1 MKKNIE
7 KILALSLVSSM
18 TFANLSFAEQQDLIK
33 KSETVYV
40 TVEGNEI
47 KDKSVS
53 VWLNSDKNIKANDKS
68 NLTNVKDLKTDKEL
82 KSENGYL
89 KLDENKKDIYYKG
102 DTDKKLPV
110 DVSVKYF
117 LDGKEMK
124 ASELDGKS
132 GHLKIVITSK
142 NNRYENKTIDG
153 QSKNVYS
160 PYVVVAAMTFDDEK
174 VENITSDDIK
184 VVKDGKNEI
193 VTTVMT
199 PGMKQNLSG
208 IVEDKELDNFKDEV
222 SVEMDI
228 KDYKPVEI
236 YSVITNEFFQEKKN
250 IDSLDK
256 LQNGVKEL
264 QDNSQK
270 LVDASVKLS
279 EGQDKLNSGISQMQ
293 TGVTKLH
300 NGSQKLA
307 SSTQQMQGKFS
318 GIQSKVGPI
327 QGYVAQMND
336 GSLKLYNGVS
346 DYTAAVGKIKENT
359 AKIKEGSEKL
369 AKGATDL
376 DNGVGKLKDATSQLR
391 AGTENMKEMT
401 AQKDQ
406 LLEKSSQLSN
416 GLNGLAGSYGQL
428 ADTVEQI
435 SGKSQ
440 QLKDSS
446 AQFNEKL
453 QQVAQLAGSAD
464 GSANAEKIARGLE
477 SSAEGLN
484 NAIQQLQAKNE
495 EGQLNDTIAYLQAQ
509 KNVMY
514 VQAESIRNA
523 GSQNAGSQNAGQQ
536 KLQAALS
543 QLAQSSSQLSQ
554 GNADL
559 SNALMRTSAA
569 MNQSKAKLVDSSNQL
584 SQGLGQ
590 MGGALNGADGLSTLK
605 DSIDKLDDATG
616 QIKGGSQT
624 LKEGTLQNEQAMA
637 MLLNGMEELD
647 KNSSAL
653 VEGSSK
659 LSGGL
664 QEFNKQ
670 SALLSSLSQ
679 INEKA
684 IIPMS
689 NAINML
695 NDGLGKLDSST
706 GQLKSGSDELSS
718 GQKEFSSKL
727 KEYKEKGID
736 ELSNKTK
743 DLNKFK
749 DIIDAMSDLA
759 VKDSSFTGTDDNFET
774 KSRIVEKIK

>member
-53 VWLNSDKNIKANDKS
+53 VWLNSDKNIKADDKS

-89 KLDENKKDIYYKG
+89 KLDENKKDVYYKG

-110 DVSVKYF
+110 DISVKYF

-124 ASELDGKS
+124 ASELEGKS

-142 NNRYENKTIDG
+142 NNRYEAKTIDG
-153 QSKNVYS
+153 QSRNVYS

-199 PGMKQNLSG
+199 PGMKQNLSE

-336 GSLKLYNGVS
+336 GSLKLYNGIS

-453 QQVAQLAGSAD
+453 QQVAQLAGGAD
-464 GSANAEKIARGLE
+464 GSASAEKIALGLE

-484 NAIQQLQAKNE
+484 NAIQQLQANNE
-495 EGQLNDTIAYLQAQ
+495 EGQLDETIAYLQAQ

-523 GSQNAGSQNAGQQ
+523 GSQNAGQQ
-536 KLQAALS
+536 KLQAALA
-543 QLAQSSSQLSQ
+543 QLAQSSSALSQ

-624 LKEGTLQNEQAMA
+624 LKEGTLQNEKAMA

-706 GQLKSGSDELSS
+706 GQLKSGSDKLAS

-759 VKDSSFTGTDDNFET
+759 VKDSSFTGTDNNFET

>member
-7 KILALSLVSSM
+7 KILALSLISSM

-124 ASELDGKS
+124 ASELEGKS

-142 NNRYENKTIDG
+142 NNRYEAKTIDG
-153 QSKNVYS
+153 QSRNVYS

-174 VENITSDDIK
+174 VENVTSDDIK

-199 PGMKQNLSG
+199 PGMKQNLRG
-208 IVEDKELDNFKDEV
+208 IVEDKNLDKFKDEV

-318 GIQSKVGPI
+318 GLQSKVGPI

-336 GSLKLYNGVS
+336 GSLKLYNGIS

-453 QQVAQLAGSAD
+453 QQVAQLAGGAETSA
-464 GSANAEKIARGLE
+464 STEKIARGLE

-484 NAIQQLQAKNE
+484 NAIQQLQANNE

-523 GSQNAGSQNAGQQ
+523 GSQNAGQQ
-536 KLQAALS
+536 KLQAALA
-543 QLAQSSSQLSQ
+543 QLAQSSSALSQ

-624 LKEGTLQNEQAMA
+624 LKEGTLQNEKAMA

-679 INEKA
+679 INEKT

-706 GQLKSGSDELSS
+706 GQLKSGSDKLAS

-759 VKDSSFTGTDDNFET
+759 VKDSSFTGTDNNFET

>member
-7 KILALSLVSSM
+7 KILALSLISSM

-124 ASELDGKS
+124 ASELEGKS

-142 NNRYENKTIDG
+142 NNRYEAKTIDG
-153 QSKNVYS
+153 QSRNVYS

-174 VENITSDDIK
+174 VENVTSDDIK

-199 PGMKQNLSG
+199 PGMKQNLRG
-208 IVEDKELDNFKDEV
+208 IVEDKNLDKFKDEV

-300 NGSQKLA
+300 SGSQKLA

-318 GIQSKVGPI
+318 GIQEKVGPI

-336 GSLKLYNGVS
+336 GSLKLYNGIS
-346 DYTAAVGKIKENT
+346 DYTAAVAKIKENT

-440 QLKDSS
+440 QLNDSS

-453 QQVAQLAGSAD
+453 QQVAQLAGGAD
-464 GSANAEKIARGLE
+464 GSASAEKIARGLE

-484 NAIQQLQAKNE
+484 NAIQQLQANNE

-523 GSQNAGSQNAGQQ
+523 GSQNAGQQ
-536 KLQAALS
+536 KLQAALA
-543 QLAQSSSQLSQ
+543 QLAQSSSALSQ

-624 LKEGTLQNEQAMA
+624 LKEGTLQNEKAMA

-706 GQLKSGSDELSS
+706 GQLKSGSDKLAS

-759 VKDSSFTGTDDNFET
+759 VKDSSFTGTDNNFET

>member
-89 KLDENKKDIYYKG
+89 KLDENKKDVYYKG

-124 ASELDGKS
+124 ASELEGKS

-142 NNRYENKTIDG
+142 NNRYEAKTIDG
-153 QSKNVYS
+153 QSRNVYS

-174 VENITSDDIK
+174 VNNVSSDDIK
-184 VVKDGKNEI
+184 VVKDGKNKI

-199 PGMKQNLSG
+199 PGMKQNLRG

-318 GIQSKVGPI
+318 GLQGKVGPI
-327 QGYVAQMND
+327 QGYIAQMND
-336 GSLKLYNGVS
+336 GSLKLYNGIS

-453 QQVAQLAGSAD
+453 QQVAKLAGNAEGGQS
-464 GSANAEKIARGLE
+464 AEKIARGLE

-484 NAIQQLQAKNE
+484 NAIQQLQVNNE

-523 GSQNAGSQNAGQQ
+523 GSQNAGQQ
-536 KLQAALS
+536 KLQAALA
-543 QLAQSSSQLSQ
+543 QLAQSSSALSQ

-624 LKEGTLQNEQAMA
+624 LKEGTLQNEKAMA

-706 GQLKSGSDELSS
+706 GQLKSGSDELAS

-759 VKDSSFTGTDDNFET
+759 VKDSSFTGTDNNFET

>member
-7 KILALSLVSSM
+7 KILALSLISSM

-53 VWLNSDKNIKANDKS
+53 VWLNSDKNIKTNDKS
-68 NLTNVKDLKTDKEL
+68 NLTNVKDLKTDKML

-124 ASELDGKS
+124 ASELEGKS

-142 NNRYENKTIDG
+142 NNRYEKKTIDG
-153 QSKNVYS
+153 QSRNVYS

-174 VENITSDDIK
+174 VNNVSSDDVKI
-184 VVKDGKNEI
+184 VKDGKNEI

-208 IVEDKELDNFKDEV
+208 IVEDKNLDKFKDEV

-300 NGSQKLA
+300 SGSQKLA

-336 GSLKLYNGVS
+336 GSLKLYNGIS

-391 AGTENMKEMT
+391 AGTENMKQMN

-406 LLEKSSQLSN
+406 LLEKSTQLSN

-428 ADTVEQI
+428 ANTVEQI
-435 SGKSQ
+435 SGKSA

-453 QQVAQLAGSAD
+453 QQVAQLAGGAD
-464 GSANAEKIARGLE
+464 GSANAEKIALGLE

-484 NAIQQLQAKNE
+484 NAIQQLQAKNKD
-495 EGQLNDTIAYLQAQ
+495 GQLSDTIAYLQAQ

-514 VQAESIRNA
+514 VQAQSIRND
-523 GSQNAGSQNAGQQ
+523 GSQNAGQQ
-536 KLQAALS
+536 KLQAALA
-543 QLAQSSSQLSQ
+543 QLAQSSSALSQ

-569 MNQSKAKLVDSSNQL
+569 MNQSKSKLVDSSNQL

-590 MGGALNGADGLSTLK
+590 IGGALNGAEGLSTLK

-616 QIKGGSQT
+616 QIKGGSQS

-653 VEGSSK
+653 VEGSKK

-706 GQLKSGSDELSS
+706 GQLKSGSDKLSS

-759 VKDSSFTGTDDNFET
+759 VKDSSFTGTDNNFET
-774 KSRIVEKIK
+774 KSRIIEKIK

>member
-124 ASELDGKS
+124 ASELEGKS

-142 NNRYENKTIDG
+142 NNRYEAKTIDG
-153 QSKNVYS
+153 QSRNVYS

-174 VENITSDDIK
+174 VENVTSDDIK

-199 PGMKQNLSG
+199 PGMKQNLTG

-300 NGSQKLA
+300 SGSQKLA

-336 GSLKLYNGVS
+336 GSLKLYNGIS
-346 DYTAAVGKIKENT
+346 DYTAAVAKIKENT

-453 QQVAQLAGSAD
+453 QQVEQLAGGAD
-464 GSANAEKIARGLE
+464 GSASTEKIARGLE

-484 NAIQQLQAKNE
+484 NAIQQLQANNE

-523 GSQNAGSQNAGQQ
+523 GSQNAGQQ
-536 KLQAALS
+536 KLQAALA
-543 QLAQSSSQLSQ
+543 QLAQSSTALSQ

-590 MGGALNGADGLSTLK
+590 MGGALNGEDGLSTLK

-624 LKEGTLQNEQAMA
+624 LKEGTLQNEKAMA
-637 MLLNGMEELD
+637 MLLNGIEELD

-695 NDGLGKLDSST
+695 NDGLGKLDLST
-706 GQLKSGSDELSS
+706 GQLKSGSDELAS

-759 VKDSSFTGTDDNFET
+759 VKDSSFTGTDNNFET

>member
-1 MKKNIE
+1 MKKKIE

-124 ASELDGKS
+124 ASELEGKS

-142 NNRYENKTIDG
+142 NNRYEAKTIDG
-153 QSKNVYS
+153 QSRNVYS

-174 VENITSDDIK
+174 VENVTSDDIK

-199 PGMKQNLSG
+199 PGMKQNLTG

-300 NGSQKLA
+300 SGSQKLA

-336 GSLKLYNGVS
+336 GSLKLYNGIS
-346 DYTAAVGKIKENT
+346 DYTAAVAKIKENT

-453 QQVAQLAGSAD
+453 QQVAQLAGGAETSA
-464 GSANAEKIARGLE
+464 SAEKIALGLE

-484 NAIQQLQAKNE
+484 NAIQQLQANNE

-523 GSQNAGSQNAGQQ
+523 GSQNAGQQ
-536 KLQAALS
+536 QLQAALA
-543 QLAQSSSQLSQ
+543 QLAQSSSALSQ

-624 LKEGTLQNEQAMA
+624 LKEGTLQNEKAMA

-706 GQLKSGSDELSS
+706 GQLKSGSDKLAS

-759 VKDSSFTGTDDNFET
+759 VKDSSFTGTDNNFET

>member
-124 ASELDGKS
+124 ASELEGKS

-142 NNRYENKTIDG
+142 NNRYEAKTIDG
-153 QSKNVYS
+153 QSRNVYS

-199 PGMKQNLSG
+199 PGMKQNLSK

-300 NGSQKLA
+300 SGSQKLA

-336 GSLKLYNGVS
+336 GSLKLYNGIS
-346 DYTAAVGKIKENT
+346 DYTAAVAKIKENT

-376 DNGVGKLKDATSQLR
+376 DSGVGKLKDATSQLR

-453 QQVAQLAGSAD
+453 QQVAQLAGGAETSA
-464 GSANAEKIARGLE
+464 SAEKIARGLE

-484 NAIQQLQAKNE
+484 NAIQQLQANNE

-523 GSQNAGSQNAGQQ
+523 GSQNAGQQ
-536 KLQAALS
+536 KLQAALA
-543 QLAQSSSQLSQ
+543 QLAQSSTALSQ

-624 LKEGTLQNEQAMA
+624 LKEGTLQNEKAMA

-653 VEGSSK
+653 VEGSSN

-706 GQLKSGSDELSS
+706 GQLKSGSDKLAS

-759 VKDSSFTGTDDNFET
+759 VKDSSFTGTDNNFET

>member
-7 KILALSLVSSM
+7 KILALSLISSM

-53 VWLNSDKNIKANDKS
+53 VWLNSDKNIKTNDKS

-124 ASELDGKS
+124 ASELEGKS

-142 NNRYENKTIDG
+142 NNRYEKKTIDG
-153 QSKNVYS
+153 QSRNVYS

-174 VENITSDDIK
+174 VNNVSSDDIK

-208 IVEDKELDNFKDEV
+208 IVEDKNLDKFKDEV

-300 NGSQKLA
+300 SGSQKLA

-318 GIQSKVGPI
+318 GLQSKVGPI
-327 QGYVAQMND
+327 QGYIAQMND
-336 GSLKLYNGVS
+336 GSLKLYNGIS

-391 AGTENMKEMT
+391 AGTENMKQMT

-428 ADTVEQI
+428 ADTVQQI
-435 SGKSQ
+435 SGKSA

-453 QQVAQLAGSAD
+453 QQVAQAAGGVD
-464 GSANAEKIARGLE
+464 TSANTEKIALGLE

-484 NAIQQLQAKNE
+484 NAIQQLQANNE

-514 VQAESIRNA
+514 AQAESIR
-523 GSQNAGSQNAGQQ
+523 NAGSQNAGQQ
-536 KLQAALS
+536 KLQAALNE
-543 QLAQSSSQLSQ
+543 LAQSSSALSQ

-569 MNQSKAKLVDSSNQL
+569 MNQSKSKLVDSSNQL

-590 MGGALNGADGLSTLK
+590 MGGALNGAEGLSTLK

-616 QIKGGSQT
+616 QIKGGSQS

-653 VEGSSK
+653 VEGSKK

-679 INEKA
+679 INDKA

-695 NDGLGKLDSST
+695 NDGLGQLDSST
-706 GQLKSGSDELSS
+706 GQLKSGSDKLSS

-759 VKDSSFTGTDDNFET
+759 VKDSSFTGTDNNFET
-774 KSRIVEKIK
+774 KSRIIEKIK

>member
-7 KILALSLVSSM
+7 KVLALTLISSM

-124 ASELDGKS
+124 ASELEGKS

-142 NNRYENKTIDG
+142 NNRYEAKTIDG
-153 QSKNVYS
+153 QSRNVYS

-174 VENITSDDIK
+174 VENVTSDDIK

-199 PGMKQNLSG
+199 PGMKQNLRG
-208 IVEDKELDNFKDEV
+208 IVEDKNLDKFKDEV

-300 NGSQKLA
+300 SGSQKLA

-336 GSLKLYNGVS
+336 GSLKLYNGIS
-346 DYTAAVGKIKENT
+346 DYTAAVAKIKENT
-359 AKIKEGSEKL
+359 AKIKAGSEKL

-453 QQVAQLAGSAD
+453 QQVAQLAGGAETSA
-464 GSANAEKIARGLE
+464 SAEKIARGLE

-484 NAIQQLQAKNE
+484 NAIQQLQANNE

-523 GSQNAGSQNAGQQ
+523 GSQNAGQQ
-536 KLQAALS
+536 KLQAALA
-543 QLAQSSSQLSQ
+543 QLAQSSSALSQ

-584 SQGLGQ
+584 SKGLGQ
-590 MGGALNGADGLSTLK
+590 MGGSLNGVDGLSTLK

-624 LKEGTLQNEQAMA
+624 LKEGTLQNEKAMA

-706 GQLKSGSDELSS
+706 GQLKSGSDELAS

-759 VKDSSFTGTDDNFET
+759 VKDSSFTGTDNNFET

>member
-124 ASELDGKS
+124 ASELEGKS

-142 NNRYENKTIDG
+142 NNRYEAKTIDG
-153 QSKNVYS
+153 QSRNVYS

-199 PGMKQNLSG
+199 PGMKQNLSE

-318 GIQSKVGPI
+318 GIQGKVGLI

-336 GSLKLYNGVS
+336 GSLKLYNGIS

-453 QQVAQLAGSAD
+453 QQVAQLAGGAETSA
-464 GSANAEKIARGLE
+464 SAEKIARGLE

-484 NAIQQLQAKNE
+484 NAIQQLQANNE

-523 GSQNAGSQNAGQQ
+523 GSQNAGQQ
-536 KLQAALS
+536 KLQAALA
-543 QLAQSSSQLSQ
+543 QLAQSSTALSQ

-624 LKEGTLQNEQAMA
+624 LKEGTLQNEKAMA

-695 NDGLGKLDSST
+695 NDGLGQLDSST
-706 GQLKSGSDELSS
+706 GQLKSGSDELLS

-749 DIIDAMSDLA
+749 DIIDAMSGLA
-759 VKDSSFTGTDDNFET
+759 VKDSSFTGTDNNFET

>member
-7 KILALSLVSSM
+7 KILALSLISSM

-124 ASELDGKS
+124 ASELEGKS

-142 NNRYENKTIDG
+142 NNRYEAKTIDG
-153 QSKNVYS
+153 QSRNVYS

-174 VENITSDDIK
+174 VENVTSDDIK

-199 PGMKQNLSG
+199 PGMKQNLRG
-208 IVEDKELDNFKDEV
+208 IVEDKNLDKFKDEV

-318 GIQSKVGPI
+318 GLQSKVGPI

-336 GSLKLYNGVS
+336 GSLKLYNGIS

-453 QQVAQLAGSAD
+453 QQVAQLAGGAETSA
-464 GSANAEKIARGLE
+464 STEKIARGLE

-484 NAIQQLQAKNE
+484 NAIQQLQANNE

-523 GSQNAGSQNAGQQ
+523 GSQNAGQQ
-536 KLQAALS
+536 KLQAALA
-543 QLAQSSSQLSQ
+543 QLAQSSSALSQ

-624 LKEGTLQNEQAMA
+624 LKEGTLQNEKAMA

-706 GQLKSGSDELSS
+706 GQLKSGSDKLAS

-759 VKDSSFTGTDDNFET
+759 VKDSSFTGTDNNFET

>member
-89 KLDENKKDIYYKG
+89 KLDENKKDVYYKG

-124 ASELDGKS
+124 ASELEGKS

-142 NNRYENKTIDG
+142 NNRYEAKTIDG
-153 QSKNVYS
+153 QSRNVYS

-174 VENITSDDIK
+174 VENVTSDDIK

-199 PGMKQNLSG
+199 PGMKQNLTG

-300 NGSQKLA
+300 SGSQKLA

-336 GSLKLYNGVS
+336 GSLKLYNGIS

-453 QQVAQLAGSAD
+453 QQVTQLAGGAETSA
-464 GSANAEKIARGLE
+464 SAEKIARGLE

-484 NAIQQLQAKNE
+484 NAIQQLQANNE

-523 GSQNAGSQNAGQQ
+523 GSQNAGQQ
-536 KLQAALS
+536 KLQAALA
-543 QLAQSSSQLSQ
+543 QLAQSSSALSQ

-624 LKEGTLQNEQAMA
+624 LKEGTLQNEKAMA

-706 GQLKSGSDELSS
+706 GQLKSGSDELAS

-759 VKDSSFTGTDDNFET
+759 VKDSSFTGTDNNFET

>member
-7 KILALSLVSSM
+7 KILALSLISSM

-68 NLTNVKDLKTDKEL
+68 NLTNVKDLKTDKML

-124 ASELDGKS
+124 ASELEGKS

-142 NNRYENKTIDG
+142 NNRYEKKTIDG

-174 VENITSDDIK
+174 VNNVSSDDVKI
-184 VVKDGKNEI
+184 VKDGKNEI

-208 IVEDKELDNFKDEV
+208 IVEDKNLDKFKDEV

-318 GIQSKVGPI
+318 GIQGKVGPI
-327 QGYVAQMND
+327 QGYIAQMND

-391 AGTENMKEMT
+391 AGTENMKQMN

-428 ADTVEQI
+428 ADTVQQI
-435 SGKSQ
+435 SGKSA

-446 AQFNEKL
+446 AQFNQKL
-453 QQVAQLAGSAD
+453 QQVAQAAGGVD
-464 GSANAEKIARGLE
+464 TSANTEKIALGLE

-484 NAIQQLQAKNE
+484 NAIQQLQANNE

-514 VQAESIRNA
+514 AQAESIR
-523 GSQNAGSQNAGQQ
+523 NAGSQNAGQQ
-536 KLQAALS
+536 KLQAALNE
-543 QLAQSSSQLSQ
+543 LAQSSSALSQ

-569 MNQSKAKLVDSSNQL
+569 MNQSKSKLVDSSNQL

-590 MGGALNGADGLSTLK
+590 MGGALNGAEGLSTLK

-616 QIKGGSQT
+616 QIKGGSQS

-653 VEGSSK
+653 VEGSKK

-679 INEKA
+679 INDKA

-695 NDGLGKLDSST
+695 NDGLGQLDSST
-706 GQLKSGSDELSS
+706 GQLKSGSDKLSS

-759 VKDSSFTGTDDNFET
+759 VKDSSFTGTDNNFET
-774 KSRIVEKIK
+774 KSRIIEKIK

>member
-7 KILALSLVSSM
+7 KILALSLISSM

-68 NLTNVKDLKTDKEL
+68 NLTNVKDLKTDKML

-124 ASELDGKS
+124 ASELEGKS

-142 NNRYENKTIDG
+142 NNRYEKKTIDG
-153 QSKNVYS
+153 QSRNVYS

-174 VENITSDDIK
+174 VNNVSSDDVKI
-184 VVKDGKNEI
+184 VKDGKNEI

-208 IVEDKELDNFKDEV
+208 IVEDKNLDKFKDEV

-228 KDYKPVEI
+228 KNYKPVEI

-318 GIQSKVGPI
+318 GLQSKVGPI
-327 QGYVAQMND
+327 QGYIAQMND

-391 AGTENMKEMT
+391 AGTENMKQMN

-406 LLEKSSQLSN
+406 LLEKSTQLSN

-428 ADTVEQI
+428 ANTVEQI

-464 GSANAEKIARGLE
+464 GSANAEKIALGLE
-477 SSAEGLN
+477 TSAEGLN

-495 EGQLNDTIAYLQAQ
+495 DGQLSDTIAYLQAQ

-514 VQAESIRNA
+514 VQAQSIR
-523 GSQNAGSQNAGQQ
+523 NAGSQNAGQQ
-536 KLQAALS
+536 KLQAALA
-543 QLAQSSSQLSQ
+543 QLAQSSSALSQ

-569 MNQSKAKLVDSSNQL
+569 MNQSKSKLVDSSNQL

-590 MGGALNGADGLSTLK
+590 MGGALNGAEGLSTLK

-616 QIKGGSQT
+616 QIKGGSQS

-653 VEGSSK
+653 VEGSKK

-695 NDGLGKLDSST
+695 NDGLGQLDSST
-706 GQLKSGSDELSS
+706 GQLKSGSDKLSS
-718 GQKEFSSKL
+718 GHKEFSSKL

-759 VKDSSFTGTDDNFET
+759 VKDSSFTGTDNNFET
-774 KSRIVEKIK
+774 KSRIIEKIK

>member
-124 ASELDGKS
+124 ASELEGKS
-132 GHLKIVITSK
+132 GHLKIVINSK
-142 NNRYENKTIDG
+142 NNRYEAKTIDG
-153 QSKNVYS
+153 QSRNVYS

-199 PGMKQNLSG
+199 PGMKQNLSK

-300 NGSQKLA
+300 SGSQKLA

-336 GSLKLYNGVS
+336 GSLKLYNGIS
-346 DYTAAVGKIKENT
+346 DYTAAVAKIKENT
-359 AKIKEGSEKL
+359 AKIKAGSEKL

-464 GSANAEKIARGLE
+464 GSASAEKIARGLE

-484 NAIQQLQAKNE
+484 NAIQQLQANNE

-514 VQAESIRNA
+514 AQAESIR
-523 GSQNAGSQNAGQQ
+523 NAGSQNAGQQ
-536 KLQAALS
+536 KLQAALNE
-543 QLAQSSSQLSQ
+543 LAQSSSALSQ

-569 MNQSKAKLVDSSNQL
+569 MNQSKAKLVNSSNQL

-590 MGGALNGADGLSTLK
+590 MGGALNGAEGLSTLK
-605 DSIDKLDDATG
+605 DSINKLDDATG

-624 LKEGTLQNEQAMA
+624 LKEGTLQNEKAMT

-706 GQLKSGSDELSS
+706 GQLKSGSDELAS

-759 VKDSSFTGTDDNFET
+759 VKDSSFTGTDNNFET

>member
-124 ASELDGKS
+124 ASELEGKS

-142 NNRYENKTIDG
+142 NNRYEAKTIDG
-153 QSKNVYS
+153 QSRNVYS

-199 PGMKQNLSG
+199 PGMKQNLSK

-264 QDNSQK
+264 QNNSQK

-300 NGSQKLA
+300 SGSQKLV

-318 GIQSKVGPI
+318 GIQSKVGSI

-336 GSLKLYNGVS
+336 GSLKLYNGIS
-346 DYTAAVGKIKENT
+346 DYTAAVAKIKENT
-359 AKIKEGSEKL
+359 AKIKEGSDKL

-428 ADTVEQI
+428 ADTVKQI

-464 GSANAEKIARGLE
+464 GSASAEKIARGLE

-484 NAIQQLQAKNE
+484 NAIQQLQAKND

-523 GSQNAGSQNAGQQ
+523 GLQNAQQQ
-536 KLQAALS
+536 KLQAALA
-543 QLAQSSSQLSQ
+543 QLTQSSSALSQ

-624 LKEGTLQNEQAMA
+624 LKEGTLQNEKAMA

-670 SALLSSLSQ
+670 SALLYSLSQ

-695 NDGLGKLDSST
+695 NDGLGQLDSST
-706 GQLKSGSDELSS
+706 GQLKSGSDELAS

-759 VKDSSFTGTDDNFET
+759 IKDSSFTGTDNNFET

>member
-7 KILALSLVSSM
+7 KVLALTLISSM

-124 ASELDGKS
+124 ASELEGKS

-142 NNRYENKTIDG
+142 NNRYEAKTIDG
-153 QSKNVYS
+153 QSRNVYS

-174 VENITSDDIK
+174 VNNVSSDDIK

-199 PGMKQNLSG
+199 PGMKQNLRG
-208 IVEDKELDNFKDEV
+208 IVEDKNLDKFKDEV

-300 NGSQKLA
+300 SGSQKLA

-336 GSLKLYNGVS
+336 GSLKLYNGIS

-435 SGKSQ
+435 SGKSA

-453 QQVAQLAGSAD
+453 QQVAQLAGGAD
-464 GSANAEKIARGLE
+464 GSASTEKIARGLE

-484 NAIQQLQAKNE
+484 NAIQQLQANNE

-523 GSQNAGSQNAGQQ
+523 GSQNAGQQ
-536 KLQAALS
+536 KLQAALA
-543 QLAQSSSQLSQ
+543 QLAQSSTALSQ

-624 LKEGTLQNEQAMA
+624 LKEGTLQNEKAMA

-706 GQLKSGSDELSS
+706 GQLKSGSDELAS

-749 DIIDAMSDLA
+749 DIIDVMSDLA
-759 VKDSSFTGTDDNFET
+759 VKDSSFTGTDNNFET

>member
-68 NLTNVKDLKTDKEL
+68 NLKNVKDLKTDKEL

-124 ASELDGKS
+124 ASELEGKS

-142 NNRYENKTIDG
+142 NNRYEAKTIDG
-153 QSKNVYS
+153 QSRNVYS

-174 VENITSDDIK
+174 VENVTSDDIK

-199 PGMKQNLSG
+199 PGMKQNLRG
-208 IVEDKELDNFKDEV
+208 IVEDKNLDKFKDEV

-300 NGSQKLA
+300 SGSQKLA

-336 GSLKLYNGVS
+336 GSLKLYNGIS
-346 DYTAAVGKIKENT
+346 DYTAAVAKIKENT
-359 AKIKEGSEKL
+359 AKIKAGSEKL

-453 QQVAQLAGSAD
+453 QQVAQLAGGAETSA
-464 GSANAEKIARGLE
+464 SAEKIARGLE

-484 NAIQQLQAKNE
+484 NAIQQLQANNE

-523 GSQNAGSQNAGQQ
+523 GSQNAGQQ
-536 KLQAALS
+536 KLQAALA

-624 LKEGTLQNEQAMA
+624 LKEGTLQNEKAMA

-706 GQLKSGSDELSS
+706 GQLKSGSDELAS

-759 VKDSSFTGTDDNFET
+759 VKDSSFTGTDNNFET

>member
-7 KILALSLVSSM
+7 KILALSLISSM

-124 ASELDGKS
+124 ASELEGKS

-142 NNRYENKTIDG
+142 NNRYEKKTIDG
-153 QSKNVYS
+153 QSRNVYS

-174 VENITSDDIK
+174 VNNVSSDDIK

-208 IVEDKELDNFKDEV
+208 IVEDKNLDKFKDEV

-327 QGYVAQMND
+327 QGYIAQMND
-336 GSLKLYNGVS
+336 GSLKLYNGIS

-391 AGTENMKEMT
+391 AGTENMKQMN
-401 AQKDQ
+401 AQKDR
-406 LLEKSSQLSN
+406 LLEKSTQLSN

-428 ADTVEQI
+428 ANTVEQI
-435 SGKSQ
+435 SGKSA

-453 QQVAQLAGSAD
+453 QQVAQLAGGAD
-464 GSANAEKIARGLE
+464 GSANVEKIALGLE
-477 SSAEGLN
+477 TSAEGLN

-495 EGQLNDTIAYLQAQ
+495 DGQLSDTIAYLQAQ

-514 VQAESIRNA
+514 VQAQSIR
-523 GSQNAGSQNAGQQ
+523 NAGSQNAGQQ
-536 KLQAALS
+536 KLQAALNE
-543 QLAQSSSQLSQ
+543 LAQSSSALSQ

-569 MNQSKAKLVDSSNQL
+569 MNQSKSKLVDSSNQL

-590 MGGALNGADGLSTLK
+590 MGGALNGAEGLSTLK

-616 QIKGGSQT
+616 QIKGGSQS

-653 VEGSSK
+653 VAGSKK

-695 NDGLGKLDSST
+695 NDGLGQLDSST
-706 GQLKSGSDELSS
+706 GQLKSGSDKLSS

-749 DIIDAMSDLA
+749 DIVDAMSDLA
-759 VKDSSFTGTDDNFET
+759 VKDSSFTGTDNNFET
-774 KSRIVEKIK
+774 KSRIIEKIK

>member
-7 KILALSLVSSM
+7 KILALSLISSM

-53 VWLNSDKNIKANDKS
+53 VWLNSDKNIKTNDKS

-124 ASELDGKS
+124 ASELEGKS

-142 NNRYENKTIDG
+142 NNRYEKKTIDG

-174 VENITSDDIK
+174 VNNVSSDDVKI
-184 VVKDGKNEI
+184 VKDGKNEI

-208 IVEDKELDNFKDEV
+208 IVEDKNLDKFKDEV

-318 GIQSKVGPI
+318 GIQGKVGPI
-327 QGYVAQMND
+327 QGYIAQMND
-336 GSLKLYNGVS
+336 GSLKLYNGIS

-391 AGTENMKEMT
+391 AGTENMKQMT

-428 ADTVEQI
+428 ADTVQQI
-435 SGKSQ
+435 SGKSA

-446 AQFNEKL
+446 AQFNQKL
-453 QQVAQLAGSAD
+453 QQVAQLAGGAD
-464 GSANAEKIARGLE
+464 GSANAEKIALGLE

-484 NAIQQLQAKNE
+484 NAIQQLQANNE

-514 VQAESIRNA
+514 AQAESIR
-523 GSQNAGSQNAGQQ
+523 NAGSQNAGQQ
-536 KLQAALS
+536 KLQAALNE
-543 QLAQSSSQLSQ
+543 LAQSSSALSQ

-569 MNQSKAKLVDSSNQL
+569 MNQSKAKLVDSSNKL

-590 MGGALNGADGLSTLK
+590 MGGALNGADELSTLK

-616 QIKGGSQT
+616 QIKGGSQS

-653 VEGSSK
+653 VEGSKK

-706 GQLKSGSDELSS
+706 GQLKSGSDKLSS

-759 VKDSSFTGTDDNFET
+759 VKDSSFTGTDNNFET
-774 KSRIVEKIK
+774 KSRIIEKIK

>member
-7 KILALSLVSSM
+7 KILALSLISSM

-68 NLTNVKDLKTDKEL
+68 NLTNVKDLKTDKML

-124 ASELDGKS
+124 ASELEGKS

-142 NNRYENKTIDG
+142 NNRYEKKTIDG

-174 VENITSDDIK
+174 VNNVSSDDVKI
-184 VVKDGKNEI
+184 VKDGKNEI

-208 IVEDKELDNFKDEV
+208 IVEDKNLDKFKDEV

-318 GIQSKVGPI
+318 GIQGKVGPI
-327 QGYVAQMND
+327 QGYIAQMND

-391 AGTENMKEMT
+391 AGTENMKQMN

-406 LLEKSSQLSN
+406 LLEKSTQLSN

-428 ADTVEQI
+428 ANTVEQI

-453 QQVAQLAGSAD
+453 QQVAQLAGGAD
-464 GSANAEKIARGLE
+464 GSANAEKIALGLE
-477 SSAEGLN
+477 TSAEGLN
-484 NAIQQLQAKNE
+484 NAIQQLQAKNKD
-495 EGQLNDTIAYLQAQ
+495 GQLNDTIAYLQAQ

-514 VQAESIRNA
+514 VQAQTIR
-523 GSQNAGSQNAGQQ
+523 NAGSQNAGQQ
-536 KLQAALS
+536 KLQAALA
-543 QLAQSSSQLSQ
+543 QLAQSSSALSQ

-559 SNALMRTSAA
+559 SNALMRTSAL

-590 MGGALNGADGLSTLK
+590 MGGALNGAEGLSTLK

-616 QIKGGSQT
+616 QIKGGSQS

-653 VEGSSK
+653 VEGSKK

-695 NDGLGKLDSST
+695 NDGLGQLDSST
-706 GQLKSGSDELSS
+706 GQLKSGSDKLSS

-774 KSRIVEKIK
+774 KSRIIEKIE

>member
-1 MKKNIE
+1 MKKKIE

-124 ASELDGKS
+124 ASELEGKS

-142 NNRYENKTIDG
+142 NNRYEAKTIDG
-153 QSKNVYS
+153 QSRNVYS

-174 VENITSDDIK
+174 VNNVSSDDIK

-199 PGMKQNLSG
+199 PGMKQNLTG

-336 GSLKLYNGVS
+336 GSLKLYNGIS
-346 DYTAAVGKIKENT
+346 DYTAAVAKIKENT

-453 QQVAQLAGSAD
+453 QQVAQLAGGAD
-464 GSANAEKIARGLE
+464 GSASAEKIARGLE

-523 GSQNAGSQNAGQQ
+523 GSQNAGQQ
-536 KLQAALS
+536 KLQAALA
-543 QLAQSSSQLSQ
+543 QLAQSSSALSQ

-584 SQGLGQ
+584 SKGLGQ

-624 LKEGTLQNEQAMA
+624 LKEGTLQNEKAMA
-637 MLLNGMEELD
+637 MLLNGIKELD

-706 GQLKSGSDELSS
+706 GQLKSGSDELAS

-759 VKDSSFTGTDDNFET
+759 VKDSSFTGTDNNFET

>member
-7 KILALSLVSSM
+7 KILALSLISSM

-124 ASELDGKS
+124 ASELEGKS

-142 NNRYENKTIDG
+142 NNRYEAKTIDG
-153 QSKNVYS
+153 QSRNVYS

-174 VENITSDDIK
+174 VNNVSSDDIK

-199 PGMKQNLSG
+199 PGMKQNLRG
-208 IVEDKELDNFKDEV
+208 IVEDKNLDKFKDEV

-300 NGSQKLA
+300 SGSHKLA

-336 GSLKLYNGVS
+336 GSLKLYNGIS

-359 AKIKEGSEKL
+359 AKIKAGSEKL

-453 QQVAQLAGSAD
+453 QQVAQLAGGAD
-464 GSANAEKIARGLE
+464 GSASAEKIARGLE

-484 NAIQQLQAKNE
+484 NAIQQLQANNE

-523 GSQNAGSQNAGQQ
+523 GSQNAGQQ
-536 KLQAALS
+536 KLQAALA
-543 QLAQSSSQLSQ
+543 QLAQSSSALSQ

-559 SNALMRTSAA
+559 SNALTRTSAA

-624 LKEGTLQNEQAMA
+624 LKEGTLQNEKAMA
-637 MLLNGMEELD
+637 MLLNGIKELD

-706 GQLKSGSDELSS
+706 GQLKSGSDKLAS

-759 VKDSSFTGTDDNFET
+759 VKDSSFTGTDSNFET

>member
-124 ASELDGKS
+124 ASELEGKS

-142 NNRYENKTIDG
+142 NNRYEAKTIDG
-153 QSKNVYS
+153 QSRNVYS

-174 VENITSDDIK
+174 VENVTSEDIK

-199 PGMKQNLSG
+199 PGMKQNLSK

-300 NGSQKLA
+300 SGSQKLA

-318 GIQSKVGPI
+318 GIQEKVGPI

-336 GSLKLYNGVS
+336 GSLKLYNGIS
-346 DYTAAVGKIKENT
+346 DYTAAVAKIKENT

-453 QQVAQLAGSAD
+453 QQVAQLAGGAD
-464 GSANAEKIARGLE
+464 GSASAEKIARGLE

-484 NAIQQLQAKNE
+484 NAIQQLQANNE

-523 GSQNAGSQNAGQQ
+523 GSQNAGQQ
-536 KLQAALS
+536 KLQAALA
-543 QLAQSSSQLSQ
+543 QLAQSSSALSQ

-706 GQLKSGSDELSS
+706 GQLKSGSDELAS

-759 VKDSSFTGTDDNFET
+759 VKDSSFTGTDNNFET

>member
-89 KLDENKKDIYYKG
+89 KLDENKKDVYYKG

-124 ASELDGKS
+124 ASELEGKS

-142 NNRYENKTIDG
+142 NNRYEAKTIDG
-153 QSKNVYS
+153 QSRNVYS

-199 PGMKQNLSG
+199 PGMKQNLTG

-327 QGYVAQMND
+327 QGYIAQMND
-336 GSLKLYNGVS
+336 GSLKLYNGIS
-346 DYTAAVGKIKENT
+346 DYTAAVAKIKENT

-453 QQVAQLAGSAD
+453 QQVAQLAGGAD
-464 GSANAEKIARGLE
+464 GSASAEKIARGLE

-484 NAIQQLQAKNE
+484 NAIQQLQANNE

-523 GSQNAGSQNAGQQ
+523 GSQNAGQQ
-536 KLQAALS
+536 KLQAALA
-543 QLAQSSSQLSQ
+543 QLAQSSSALSQ

-624 LKEGTLQNEQAMA
+624 LKEGTLQNEKAMA

-706 GQLKSGSDELSS
+706 GQLKSGSEKLTS

-759 VKDSSFTGTDDNFET
+759 VKDSSFTGTDNNFET

>member
-7 KILALSLVSSM
+7 KVLALTLISSI

-124 ASELDGKS
+124 ASELEGKS

-142 NNRYENKTIDG
+142 NNRYEAKTIDG
-153 QSKNVYS
+153 QSRNVYS

-174 VENITSDDIK
+174 VNNVSSDDIK

-199 PGMKQNLSG
+199 PGMKQNLRG
-208 IVEDKELDNFKDEV
+208 IVEDKNLDKFKDEV

-300 NGSQKLA
+300 SGSQKLA

-336 GSLKLYNGVS
+336 GSLKLYNGIS

-359 AKIKEGSEKL
+359 AKIKAGSEKL

-453 QQVAQLAGSAD
+453 QQVAQLAGGAD
-464 GSANAEKIARGLE
+464 GSASAEKIARGLE

-523 GSQNAGSQNAGQQ
+523 GSQNAGQQ
-536 KLQAALS
+536 KLQAALA
-543 QLAQSSSQLSQ
+543 QLAQSSSALSQ

-624 LKEGTLQNEQAMA
+624 LKEGTLQNEKAMA
-637 MLLNGMEELD
+637 MLLNGIKELD

-706 GQLKSGSDELSS
+706 GQLKSGSDKLAS

-759 VKDSSFTGTDDNFET
+759 VKDSSFTGTDSNFET

>member
-124 ASELDGKS
+124 ASELEGKS

-142 NNRYENKTIDG
+142 NNRYEAKTIDG
-153 QSKNVYS
+153 QSRNVYS

-174 VENITSDDIK
+174 VENVTSDDIK

-199 PGMKQNLSG
+199 PGMKQNLTG

-336 GSLKLYNGVS
+336 GSLKLYNGIS
-346 DYTAAVGKIKENT
+346 DYTAAVAKIKENT
-359 AKIKEGSEKL
+359 AKIKAGSEKL

-453 QQVAQLAGSAD
+453 QQVAQLAGGAETSA
-464 GSANAEKIARGLE
+464 SSEKIARGLE

-484 NAIQQLQAKNE
+484 NAIQQLQANNE

-523 GSQNAGSQNAGQQ
+523 GSQNAGQQ
-536 KLQAALS
+536 KLQAALA
-543 QLAQSSSQLSQ
+543 QLAQSSTALSQ

-624 LKEGTLQNEQAMA
+624 LKEGTLQNEKAMA

-706 GQLKSGSDELSS
+706 GQLKSGSDKLAS

-759 VKDSSFTGTDDNFET
+759 VKDSSFTGTDNNFET

>member
-7 KILALSLVSSM
+7 KILALSLISSM

-68 NLTNVKDLKTDKEL
+68 NLTNVKDLKTDKML

-124 ASELDGKS
+124 ASELEGKS

-142 NNRYENKTIDG
+142 NNRYEKKTIDG

-174 VENITSDDIK
+174 VNNVSSDDVKI
-184 VVKDGKNEI
+184 VKDGKNEI

-208 IVEDKELDNFKDEV
+208 IVEDKNLDKFKDEV

-228 KDYKPVEI
+228 KNYKPVEI

-318 GIQSKVGPI
+318 GLQGKVGPI
-327 QGYVAQMND
+327 QGYIAQMND
-336 GSLKLYNGVS
+336 GSLKLYNGIS

-391 AGTENMKEMT
+391 AGTENMKQMN

-406 LLEKSSQLSN
+406 LLEKSTQLSN

-428 ADTVEQI
+428 ANTVEQI

-453 QQVAQLAGSAD
+453 QQVAQLAGGAD
-464 GSANAEKIARGLE
+464 GSANAEKIALGLE
-477 SSAEGLN
+477 TSAEGLN
-484 NAIQQLQAKNE
+484 NAIQQLQAKNGD
-495 EGQLNDTIAYLQAQ
+495 GQLSDTIAYLQAQ

-514 VQAESIRNA
+514 VQAQSIR
-523 GSQNAGSQNAGQQ
+523 NAGSQNAGQQ
-536 KLQAALS
+536 KLQAALA
-543 QLAQSSSQLSQ
+543 QLAKSSSALSQ

-569 MNQSKAKLVDSSNQL
+569 MNQSKSKLVDSSNQL

-590 MGGALNGADGLSTLK
+590 MGGALNGAEGLSTLK

-616 QIKGGSQT
+616 QIKGGSQS
-624 LKEGTLQNEQAMA
+624 LKEGTLQNEQAMT

-653 VEGSSK
+653 VEGSKK

-695 NDGLGKLDSST
+695 NDGLGQLDSST
-706 GQLKSGSDELSS
+706 GQLKSGSDKLSS

-759 VKDSSFTGTDDNFET
+759 VKDSSFTGTDNNFET
-774 KSRIVEKIK
+774 KSRIIEKIK

>member
-117 LDGKEMK
+117 LDGKKMK
-124 ASELDGKS
+124 ASELEGKS

-142 NNRYENKTIDG
+142 NNRYEAKTIDG
-153 QSKNVYS
+153 QSRNVYS

-174 VENITSDDIK
+174 VENVTSEDIK

-199 PGMKQNLSG
+199 PGMKQNLSK

-300 NGSQKLA
+300 SGSQKLA

-336 GSLKLYNGVS
+336 GSLKLYSGIS
-346 DYTAAVGKIKENT
+346 DYTAAVAKIKENT

-453 QQVAQLAGSAD
+453 QQVAQLAGGAD
-464 GSANAEKIARGLE
+464 GSASAEKIARGLE

-523 GSQNAGSQNAGQQ
+523 GSQNAGQQ
-536 KLQAALS
+536 KLQAALA
-543 QLAQSSSQLSQ
+543 QLAQSSSALSQ

-624 LKEGTLQNEQAMA
+624 LKEGTLQNEKAMA

-706 GQLKSGSDELSS
+706 GQLKSGSDELAS

-759 VKDSSFTGTDDNFET
+759 VKDSSFTGTDNNFET

>member
-7 KILALSLVSSM
+7 KILALSLISSM

-124 ASELDGKS
+124 ASELEGKS

-142 NNRYENKTIDG
+142 NNRYEKKTIDG
-153 QSKNVYS
+153 QSRNVYS

-174 VENITSDDIK
+174 VNNVSSDDVKI
-184 VVKDGKNEI
+184 VKDGKNEI

-208 IVEDKELDNFKDEV
+208 IVEDKELNKFKDEV

-293 TGVTKLH
+293 TGVTKLR

-336 GSLKLYNGVS
+336 GSLKLYNGIS

-391 AGTENMKEMT
+391 AGTENMKQMS

-406 LLEKSSQLSN
+406 LLEKSTQLSN

-428 ADTVEQI
+428 ANTVEQI

-453 QQVAQLAGSAD
+453 QQVAQLAGGAD
-464 GSANAEKIARGLE
+464 GSANAEKIALGLE
-477 SSAEGLN
+477 TSAEGLN
-484 NAIQQLQAKNE
+484 NAIQQLQAKNGD
-495 EGQLNDTIAYLQAQ
+495 GQLSDTIAYLQAQ

-514 VQAESIRNA
+514 VQAQSIR
-523 GSQNAGSQNAGQQ
+523 NAGSQNAGQQ
-536 KLQAALS
+536 KLQAALNE
-543 QLAQSSSQLSQ
+543 LAQSSSALSQ

-569 MNQSKAKLVDSSNQL
+569 MNQSKSKLVDSSNQL

-616 QIKGGSQT
+616 QIKGGSQS

-653 VEGSSK
+653 VEGSKK

-695 NDGLGKLDSST
+695 NDGLGRLDSST
-706 GQLKSGSDELSS
+706 GQLKSGSDKLSS

-759 VKDSSFTGTDDNFET
+759 VKDSSFTGTDNNFET
-774 KSRIVEKIK
+774 KSRIIEKIK

>member
-7 KILALSLVSSM
+7 KILALSLISSM

-124 ASELDGKS
+124 ASELEGKS

-142 NNRYENKTIDG
+142 NNRYEAKTIDG
-153 QSKNVYS
+153 QSRNVYS

-174 VENITSDDIK
+174 VENVTSDDIK

-199 PGMKQNLSG
+199 PGMKQNLRG
-208 IVEDKELDNFKDEV
+208 IVEDKNLDKFKDEV

-300 NGSQKLA
+300 SGSQKLA

-318 GIQSKVGPI
+318 GLQSKVGPI

-336 GSLKLYNGVS
+336 GSLKLYNGIS

-453 QQVAQLAGSAD
+453 QQVAQLAGGAETSA
-464 GSANAEKIARGLE
+464 STEKIARGLE

-484 NAIQQLQAKNE
+484 NAIQQLQANNE

-523 GSQNAGSQNAGQQ
+523 GSQNAGQQ
-536 KLQAALS
+536 KLQAALA
-543 QLAQSSSQLSQ
+543 QLAQSSSALSQ

-624 LKEGTLQNEQAMA
+624 LKEGTLQNEKAMA

-706 GQLKSGSDELSS
+706 GQLKSGSDKLAS

-759 VKDSSFTGTDDNFET
+759 VKDSSFTGTDNNFET

>member
-124 ASELDGKS
+124 ASELEGKS

-142 NNRYENKTIDG
+142 NNRYEAKTIDG
-153 QSKNVYS
+153 QSRNVYS

-199 PGMKQNLSG
+199 PGMKQNLSK

-300 NGSQKLA
+300 SGSQKLA

-318 GIQSKVGPI
+318 GMQSKVGPI

-336 GSLKLYNGVS
+336 GSLKLYNGIS

-453 QQVAQLAGSAD
+453 QQVAQLAGGAETSA
-464 GSANAEKIARGLE
+464 STEKIARGLE

-484 NAIQQLQAKNE
+484 NAIQQLQANNE

-523 GSQNAGSQNAGQQ
+523 GSQNAGQQ
-536 KLQAALS
+536 KLQAALA
-543 QLAQSSSQLSQ
+543 QLAQSSSALSQ

-559 SNALMRTSAA
+559 SNALTRTSAA

-624 LKEGTLQNEQAMA
+624 LKEGTLQNEKAMA
-637 MLLNGMEELD
+637 MLLNGIKELD

-706 GQLKSGSDELSS
+706 GQLKSGSDKLAS

-759 VKDSSFTGTDDNFET
+759 VKDSSFTGTDSNFET

>member
-124 ASELDGKS
+124 ASELEGKS

-142 NNRYENKTIDG
+142 NNRYEAKTIDG
-153 QSKNVYS
+153 QSRNVYS

-174 VENITSDDIK
+174 VENVTSDDIK

-208 IVEDKELDNFKDEV
+208 IVEDKELNNFKDEV

-300 NGSQKLA
+300 SGSQKLA

-336 GSLKLYNGVS
+336 GSLKLYNGIS
-346 DYTAAVGKIKENT
+346 DYTAAVAKIKENT

-376 DNGVGKLKDATSQLR
+376 DNGVGKLKDATSKLR
-391 AGTENMKEMT
+391 AGTENMKEMN

-406 LLEKSSQLSN
+406 LLEKSTQLSN

-453 QQVAQLAGSAD
+453 QQVAQLAGGSETSA
-464 GSANAEKIARGLE
+464 SAEKIARGLE

-523 GSQNAGSQNAGQQ
+523 GSQNAGQQ
-536 KLQAALS
+536 KLQAALA
-543 QLAQSSSQLSQ
+543 QLAQSSSALSQ

-624 LKEGTLQNEQAMA
+624 LKEGTLQNEKAMA

-706 GQLKSGSDELSS
+706 GQLKSGSDKLAS

-759 VKDSSFTGTDDNFET
+759 VKDSSFTGTDNNFET

>member
-124 ASELDGKS
+124 ASELEGKS

-142 NNRYENKTIDG
+142 NNRYEAKTIDG
-153 QSKNVYS
+153 QSRNVYS

-174 VENITSDDIK
+174 VENVTSDDIK

-336 GSLKLYNGVS
+336 GSLKLYNGIS

-453 QQVAQLAGSAD
+453 QQVAQLAGGAETSA
-464 GSANAEKIARGLE
+464 SAEKIARGLE

-484 NAIQQLQAKNE
+484 NAIQQLQANNE

-523 GSQNAGSQNAGQQ
+523 GSQNAGQQ
-536 KLQAALS
+536 KLQAALA
-543 QLAQSSSQLSQ
+543 QLAQSSSALSQ

-624 LKEGTLQNEQAMA
+624 LKEGTLQNEKAMA

-706 GQLKSGSDELSS
+706 GQLKSGSDKLAS

-759 VKDSSFTGTDDNFET
+759 VKDSSFTGTDNNFET

>member
-124 ASELDGKS
+124 ASELEGKS

-142 NNRYENKTIDG
+142 NNRYEAKTIDG
-153 QSKNVYS
+153 QSRNVYS

-174 VENITSDDIK
+174 VENIISDDIK

-199 PGMKQNLSG
+199 PGMKQNLSK

-300 NGSQKLA
+300 SGSQKLA

-336 GSLKLYNGVS
+336 GSLKLYNGIS
-346 DYTAAVGKIKENT
+346 DYTAAVAKIKENT
-359 AKIKEGSEKL
+359 AKIKAGSEKL

-391 AGTENMKEMT
+391 AGTENMKEMN

-453 QQVAQLAGSAD
+453 QKVAQLAGGAD
-464 GSANAEKIARGLE
+464 GSASAEKIARGLE

-484 NAIQQLQAKNE
+484 NAIQQLQANNE

-523 GSQNAGSQNAGQQ
+523 GSQNAGQQ
-536 KLQAALS
+536 KLQAALA
-543 QLAQSSSQLSQ
+543 QLAQSSSALSQ

-624 LKEGTLQNEQAMA
+624 LKEGTLQNEKAMA

-706 GQLKSGSDELSS
+706 GQLKSGSDELAS

-759 VKDSSFTGTDDNFET
+759 VKDSSFTGTDNNFET

>member
-7 KILALSLVSSM
+7 KILALSLISSM

-40 TVEGNEI
+40 TVEGNEV

-68 NLTNVKDLKTDKEL
+68 NLTNVKDLKTDKML

-110 DVSVKYF
+110 DVFVKYF

-124 ASELDGKS
+124 ASELEGKS

-142 NNRYENKTIDG
+142 NNRYEKKTIDG
-153 QSKNVYS
+153 KSKNIYS

-208 IVEDKELDNFKDEV
+208 IVEDKNLDKFKDEV

-256 LQNGVKEL
+256 LQNGVKKL

-300 NGSQKLA
+300 SGSQKLA

-318 GIQSKVGPI
+318 GIKSKVGPI
-327 QGYVAQMND
+327 QGYIAQMND

-346 DYTAAVGKIKENT
+346 DYTAAVAKIKENT

-391 AGTENMKEMT
+391 AGTENMKQMN

-406 LLEKSSQLSN
+406 LLEKSTQLSN
-416 GLNGLAGSYGQL
+416 GLNGLVGSYGQL

-453 QQVAQLAGSAD
+453 QQVAQLAGGAD
-464 GSANAEKIARGLE
+464 GSASAEKIARGLE

-484 NAIQQLQAKNE
+484 NAIQQLQANNE
-495 EGQLNDTIAYLQAQ
+495 EGQLNDTIAYLKAQ

-523 GSQNAGSQNAGQQ
+523 GSQNAGQQ
-536 KLQAALS
+536 KLQAALA
-543 QLAQSSSQLSQ
+543 QLAQSSSALSQ

-569 MNQSKAKLVDSSNQL
+569 MNQSKSKLVDSSNQL

-590 MGGALNGADGLSTLK
+590 IGGALNGADGLSTLK

-616 QIKGGSQT
+616 QIKGGSQS

-653 VEGSSK
+653 VEGSKK

-695 NDGLGKLDSST
+695 NDGLGQLDSST
-706 GQLKSGSDELSS
+706 GQLKSGSDKLSS

-759 VKDSSFTGTDDNFET
+759 VKDSSFTGTDNNFET
-774 KSRIVEKIK
+774 KSRIIEKIK

>member
-124 ASELDGKS
+124 ASELEGKS

-142 NNRYENKTIDG
+142 NNRYQAKTIDG
-153 QSKNVYS
+153 QSRNVYS

-199 PGMKQNLSG
+199 PGMKQNLSK

-300 NGSQKLA
+300 SGSQKLA

-336 GSLKLYNGVS
+336 GSLKLYNGIS
-346 DYTAAVGKIKENT
+346 DYTSAVGKIKENT

-369 AKGATDL
+369 AKGSTDL

-453 QQVAQLAGSAD
+453 QQVAQLAGGAETSA
-464 GSANAEKIARGLE
+464 SAEKIARGLE

-484 NAIQQLQAKNE
+484 NAIQQLQANNE

-523 GSQNAGSQNAGQQ
+523 GSQNAGQQ
-536 KLQAALS
+536 KLQAALA
-543 QLAQSSSQLSQ
+543 QLAQSSSKLSQ

-616 QIKGGSQT
+616 QIKGGSQK
-624 LKEGTLQNEQAMA
+624 LKEGTLQNEKAMA

-695 NDGLGKLDSST
+695 NDGLGQLDSST
-706 GQLKSGSDELSS
+706 GQLKSGSDELAS

-759 VKDSSFTGTDDNFET
+759 IKDSSFTGTDNNFET

>member
-7 KILALSLVSSM
+7 KILALSLISSM

-124 ASELDGKS
+124 ASELEGKS

-142 NNRYENKTIDG
+142 NNRYEAKTIDG
-153 QSKNVYS
+153 QSRNVYS

-174 VENITSDDIK
+174 VENVTSDDIK

-199 PGMKQNLSG
+199 PGMKQNLRG
-208 IVEDKELDNFKDEV
+208 IVEDKNLDKFKDEV

-300 NGSQKLA
+300 SGSQKLA

-336 GSLKLYNGVS
+336 GSLKLYNGIS
-346 DYTAAVGKIKENT
+346 DYTAAVAKIKENT

-464 GSANAEKIARGLE
+464 GSASAEKIARGLE

-484 NAIQQLQAKNE
+484 NAIQQLQANNE

-523 GSQNAGSQNAGQQ
+523 GSQNAGQQ
-536 KLQAALS
+536 KLQAALA
-543 QLAQSSSQLSQ
+543 QLAQSSSALSQ

-624 LKEGTLQNEQAMA
+624 LKEGTLQNEKAMA

-706 GQLKSGSDELSS
+706 GQLKSGSDELAS

-759 VKDSSFTGTDDNFET
+759 VKDSSFTGTDNNFET

>member
-124 ASELDGKS
+124 ASELEGKS

-142 NNRYENKTIDG
+142 NNRYEAKTIDG
-153 QSKNVYS
+153 QSRNVYS

-174 VENITSDDIK
+174 VENVTSDDIK

-199 PGMKQNLSG
+199 PGMKQNLRG
-208 IVEDKELDNFKDEV
+208 IVEDKNLDKFKDEV

-336 GSLKLYNGVS
+336 GSLKLYNGIS
-346 DYTAAVGKIKENT
+346 DYTAAVVKIKENT
-359 AKIKEGSEKL
+359 AKIKAGSEKL

-464 GSANAEKIARGLE
+464 GSASAEKIARGLE

-484 NAIQQLQAKNE
+484 NAIQQLQANNE

-523 GSQNAGSQNAGQQ
+523 GSQNAGQQ
-536 KLQAALS
+536 KLQAALA
-543 QLAQSSSQLSQ
+543 QLAQSSSALSQ

-624 LKEGTLQNEQAMA
+624 LKEGTLQNEKAMA

-706 GQLKSGSDELSS
+706 GQLKSGSDKLAS

-759 VKDSSFTGTDDNFET
+759 VKDSSFTGTDNNFET